1 MEQIT
6 REEYLV
12 FMRYRQYQI
21 PISAA
26 ALEKYI
32 SRFYSEFFEKYGL
45 PTIPI
50 FLFERSDYMRNCY
63 GIFAHS
69 DKDAVAIA
77 LNIGL
82 FDGLNMELL
91 TDILLHEGCHYHTWF
106 FHGSTMEAPDGHS
119 AEFFRF
125 CTEVGCRPEKS
136 STHRTLYV
144 KEHVI
149 SHTLTEEQKAFLEG
163 DIAAAKAISAEEC
176 LCGDFY
182 ARHLPFQAF
191 LEWFTDTG
199 ESSSLLACLDDME
212 ASCISEDKDALGA
225 WSWLSYMS
233 EENEAR
239 RWGYL
244 MHLKEAARA
253 GSTLAAFAWGKI
265 LVEGGHCGLKPC
277 PQKGLYALE
286 KAARKHMPSAMK
298 LFIETLIDIYG
309 IDSSLQTLR
318 ELIALDVG
326 DPPLDMIPGGDVE
339 AFVPYF

>member
-1 MEQIT
+1 MEQLA

-12 FMRYRQYQI
+12 FLRCRQYQI

-32 SRFYSEFFEKYGL
+32 SRFYGGFFEKYGL

-50 FLFERSDYMRNCY
+50 FLFERSDHMRNCY

-69 DKDAVAIA
+69 GKDAVAIA

-82 FDGLNMELL
+82 FDGLNADQL

-106 FHGSTMEAPDGHS
+106 FHGSTAEAPDGHS
-119 AEFFRF
+119 AEFYRF
-125 CTEVGCRPEKS
+125 CAEVGCRPEKS

-149 SHTLTEEQKAFLEG
+149 SYTLTEEQEAFLAG
-163 DIAAAKAISAEEC
+163 NIAAAKEISAVEC
-176 LCGDFY
+176 LCGDSY

-191 LEWFTDTG
+191 LAWYTG
-199 ESSSLLACLDDME
+199 ESSSLLASLDDLE
-212 ASCISEDKDALGA
+212 VSCIKEDKDALAA
-225 WSWLSYMS
+225 WSWLSYKADD
-233 EENEAR
+233 NEAR

-244 MHLKEAARA
+244 MHLKEAARM

-265 LVEGGHCGLKPC
+265 LIEGDPCGLKPC
-277 PQKGLYALE
+277 LKKGLFYLE

-298 LFIETLIDIYG
+298 LFGETLIDLY
-309 IDSSLQTLR
+309 DLDASLQTLR

-326 DPPLDMIPGGDVE
+326 DPPLDLISGGDAAV
-339 AFVPYF
+339 FVPYF